1 MNSPSRM
8 KLDTA
13 KAVGCRWSCF
23 DVIRI
28 TRRSQYFVRTLGLQV
43 KFWDTLPTIAGS
55 RIGTN
60 DVVHQQIQRRTGTAA
75 PGAGL
80 ADSNVRHATSGALKM
95 RPSDNVTERAD
106 VSKRNPAHIRLSTL
120 CPDILT
126 FASAPERARADRG
139 NTKPRITLA

>member
-1 MNSPSRM
+1 MRGVSAWPAPVPPLPLGAGFPPVLEHDASVIDATATAAVLTQRRCGPRCNFMNSPSRM

-55 RIGTN
+55 RIGT
-60 DVVHQQIQRRTGTAA
+60 
-75 PGAGL
+75 
-80 ADSNVRHATSGALKM
+80 
-95 RPSDNVTERAD
+95 
-106 VSKRNPAHIRLSTL
+106 
-120 CPDILT
+120 
-126 FASAPERARADRG
+126 
-139 NTKPRITLA
+139 